1 MKKENSNVLIALS
14 VIFVLL
20 FAAIL
25 YVLVIS
31 TKTNESSGNNAAEVQ
46 ADELPDASSNDDSSG
61 SRTSDNDDNTD
72 DLPHDSEEYLQD
84 TEQQTVE
91 TEPAAEQESAKTYAA
106 ITMSDIESISAS
118 SWKSE
123 EEFDL
128 FHRPENLIDGDLS
141 TGWCEDSEGGGIGE
155 KVYLYFDKDYAV
167 DGIYIYPGYHKS
179 KELFEKNGTPIKIR
193 ITGDHSEIFYLDD
206 EMKRQKLVFSEP
218 MTTDNLTIEILE
230 VRKGWKYDDT
240 LITEIKLF

>member
-72 DLPHDSEEYLQD
+72 DLPHDSEESLQD

-91 TEPAAEQESAKTYAA
+91 SEPAEQESAKTYAA

-193 ITGDHSEIFYLDD
+193 ITGDHSELFYLED